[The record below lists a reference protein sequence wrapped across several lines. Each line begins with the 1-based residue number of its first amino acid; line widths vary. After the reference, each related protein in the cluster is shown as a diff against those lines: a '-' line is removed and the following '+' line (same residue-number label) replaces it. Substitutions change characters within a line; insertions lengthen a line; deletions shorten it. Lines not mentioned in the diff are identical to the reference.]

1 MSVKEESIQ
10 VSKFLLVGVINT
22 LVGSGLMFLLYNA
35 MHFSYWISSAA
46 NYIVGGIISFFL
58 NKYFTFKNYQKS
70 IFQIFIFILLVIFCY
85 FVSYYFAKKIIYVIM
100 KNHSETVRDNVSMFG
115 GMCLYT
121 IFNYIGQKFLVFSR
135 G

>member
-22 LVGSGLMFLLYNA
+22 LVGAGLMFVLYNA

-85 FVSYYFAKKIIYVIM
+85 FISYYFAKKIIYVIM
-100 KNHSETVRDNVSMFG
+100 KNYSETVRDNVSMFG

-121 IFNYIGQKFLVFSR
+121 IFNYIGQKFFVFSR

>member
-22 LVGSGLMFLLYNA
+22 LVGAGLMFVLYNA

-85 FVSYYFAKKIIYVIM
+85 FISYYFAKKIIYVIM
-100 KNHSETVRDNVSMFG
+100 KNYSETVRDNASMFG

-121 IFNYIGQKFLVFSR
+121 IFNYIGQKFFVFSR